1 MCEQADIG
9 SHAHSV
15 LFLFFGGVTYGNL
28 DVQSSMSCFNIL
40 CEGYCFSLWILT
52 GTRVPH
58 FWGFA
63 TPLCCGH
70 QQFCWCKIPPYT
82 IPCSCRFYGLSHMRV
97 PDQLLDIF
105 LCLLAP
111 PINLARSPFL
121 SLSELSLLDL
131 VWGFTGG
138 NVYHCGPS
146 HTWLWNAFD
155 LVGTGAS
162 VFLLFLVLSH
172 GGKLVHPG

>member
-1 MCEQADIG
+1 MSFPRALNWYIQLPIWVWLLWNVHFPQVECLATQLGSWCLVFSCQIIFLAVLGTFSYFFFLWHPLILFVDYMCEQADIG

-105 LCLLAP
+105 
-111 PINLARSPFL
+111 
-121 SLSELSLLDL
+121 
-131 VWGFTGG
+131 
-138 NVYHCGPS
+138 
-146 HTWLWNAFD
+146 
-155 LVGTGAS
+155 
-162 VFLLFLVLSH
+162 
-172 GGKLVHPG
+172 

>member
-97 PDQLLDIF
+97 QDW
-105 LCLLAP
+105 
-111 PINLARSPFL
+111 
-121 SLSELSLLDL
+121 LLDL
-131 VWGFTGG
+131 FWWHLAPSYNFSLVALPFPFGTFLARPCLR
-138 NVYHCGPS
+138 VYGRQCVPLRTLCTLGC
-146 HTWLWNAFD
+146 
-155 LVGTGAS
+155 
-162 VFLLFLVLSH
+162 
-172 GGKLVHPG
+172 GKLLIWLGLGRPFFCFF